1 MDNTHIQSFWYL
13 LWKEFKKHKAALV
26 GLFIIL
32 AFASLALLAPL
43 LGAWLDLD
51 PYKQNALKRYQQ
63 AGTRLEL
70 SSSEKEAWLEAWKNQ
85 YPTLWSELQISLA
98 NLPEYTWSSAE
109 DVPYEWIEKAKA
121 ERLVILEQLP
131 DKLQQTLQGVK
142 HELDS
147 YHPLGTDE
155 LGRDVL
161 ARLLYG
167 ARVSLG
173 VALLVALSSSLIG
186 LIVGA
191 IAGYYGGFWD
201 SVLMRLT
208 DALLSLPL
216 MPVLIV
222 MSSLSLQKL
231 PLVGSVVSAQD
242 EGLWKL
248 VLILVSFSWMGVA
261 RLVRAEVLS
270 LKQREFIWAA
280 KIIGARDLRIF
291 IRHLV
296 PNVLASV
303 LVAVTLGIGESIQFE
318 AALSFL
324 GLGIQQPT
332 PSWGNMLFNAQ
343 EIILESPLLALL
355 PGLCILT
362 VTIAFNYVGDGLQK
376 ALNPRARQR

>member
-1 MDNTHIQSFWYL
+1 MSNIHIQSFWYL
-13 LWKEFKKHKAALV
+13 LWKEFKKHKAALL
-26 GLFIIL
+26 GLVVIL
-32 AFASLALLAPL
+32 AFASLALMAPL
-43 LGAWLDLD
+43 LGAWFDLD
-51 PYKQNALKRYQQ
+51 PYKQNALKRYQA
-63 AGTRLEL
+63 AGTRIEL

-85 YPTLWSELQISLA
+85 HPDLWSELQTSLVR
-98 NLPEYTWSSAE
+98 LTDYTWSSEE
-109 DVPYEWIEKAKA
+109 DAPYEWIEKPKA
-121 ERLVILEQLP
+121 ERMDILNRLP
-131 DKLQQTLQGVK
+131 SQVK
-142 HELDS
+142 HSLLKAVHELES

-186 LIVGA
+186 LIVGS
-191 IAGYYGGFWD
+191 IAGYYGGLWD
-201 SVLMRLT
+201 SLLMRLT
-208 DALLSLPL
+208 DSLLSLPL

-231 PLVGSVVSAQD
+231 PLLGALVSAQD

-291 IRHLV
+291 LRHLV